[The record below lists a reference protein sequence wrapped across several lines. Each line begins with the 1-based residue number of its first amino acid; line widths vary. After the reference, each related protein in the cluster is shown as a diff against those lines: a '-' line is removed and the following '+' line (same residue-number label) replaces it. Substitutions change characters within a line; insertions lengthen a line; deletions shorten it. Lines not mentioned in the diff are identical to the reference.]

1 MASNQ
6 GPGPMPNVLRPANK
20 NYLPGK
26 ARRQPAPA
34 SAAPTREFIAPV
46 KTVPEPLPAPVGCVF
61 AKSCNLPN
69 AVIDYCSS
77 TGFVPIDSLKAYG
90 DLVLLGG
97 REVDESGRMPLK
109 KISGIA
115 LPVGM
120 GGLALGGTSLGALSG
135 AASGLL
141 VGLVALVWP
150 SSLGDGALYTED
162 QLQTLKKARTRMRL
176 HVEQQT
182 DGTLKGY
189 GYYTGTHRNWEMIDV
204 IQFQPRGTQQVA
216 DFGDGVELIWTPAV
230 NPGDTLGIPTLEAA
244 PQAPHI
250 WIFPPTDQ
258 ADKIIVDPIHP
269 PDYRDFILVFPAD
282 SGIKPL
288 YIVMNVRLD
297 PGVVTGRGQDV
308 DGLWLAGAGVGLGV
322 PIPTR
327 IADQLRGKSFG
338 SFDAF
343 RKAFWKAVAVDSA
356 LGRQFNSENTDRM
369 YDGFSPKTRRQDH
382 AGKRRAFELHHIDLV
397 SEGGAVYNVD
407 NLRVTTPKNHIDIHR
422 K

>member
-6 GPGPMPNVLRPANK
+6 GLGPMPRAPRPANK

-26 ARRQPAPA
+26 APWQPVTA

-46 KTVPEPLPAPVGCVF
+46 ETFPEPLPAPIGCVF

-69 AVIDYCSS
+69 SVIDYRSPL
-77 TGFVPIDSLKAYG
+77 GFVPTDSLKAYG

-109 KISGIA
+109 KISGTA
-115 LPVGM
+115 LPVGI
-120 GGLALGGTSLGALSG
+120 GGLALSGTALGSLSG
-135 AASGLL
+135 VASGLL

-150 SSLGDGALYTED
+150 SNLGDSALYTED

-244 PQAPHI
+244 PQAPQI

-343 RKAFWKAVAVDSA
+343 RTAFWKAVAVDSEF
-356 LGRQFNSENTDRM
+356 GRQFNSENTDRM

-382 AGKRRAFELHHIDLV
+382 VGKRRAFELHHIDLV

-422 K
+422 R

>member
-34 SAAPTREFIAPV
+34 SAAPTCEFIAPV

-162 QLQTLKKARTRMRL
+162 QLQTLKKARTRMR
-176 HVEQQT
+176 
-182 DGTLKGY
+182 Y
-189 GYYTGTHRNWEMIDV
+189 
-204 IQFQPRGTQQVA
+204 
-216 DFGDGVELIWTPAV
+216 
-230 NPGDTLGIPTLEAA
+230 NP
-244 PQAPHI
+244 
-250 WIFPPTDQ
+250 
-258 ADKIIVDPIHP
+258 K
-269 PDYRDFILVFPAD
+269 
-282 SGIKPL
+282 
-288 YIVMNVRLD
+288 
-297 PGVVTGRGQDV
+297 
-308 DGLWLAGAGVGLGV
+308 
-322 PIPTR
+322 
-327 IADQLRGKSFG
+327 KS
-338 SFDAF
+338 
-343 RKAFWKAVAVDSA
+343 
-356 LGRQFNSENTDRM
+356 
-369 YDGFSPKTRRQDH
+369 H
-382 AGKRRAFELHHIDLV
+382 
-397 SEGGAVYNVD
+397 
-407 NLRVTTPKNHIDIHR
+407 
-422 K
+422 